1 VFTSF
6 SRHSVNPIALAL
18 LLSAGV
24 ALAPGAARAQAY
36 DMFPSKAAAEQRA
49 KELKC
54 SGAFAMGKDWMPCQ
68 DFDVYQK
75 AVSKEK

>member
-1 VFTSF
+1 
-6 SRHSVNPIALAL
+6 
-18 LLSAGV
+18 
-24 ALAPGAARAQAY
+24 
-36 DMFPSKAAAEQRA
+36 MFPSQTTAEQRA

-68 DFDVYQK
+68 NFGGYEK

>member
-1 VFTSF
+1 MTRLAF
-6 SRHSVNPIALAL
+6 AAL
-18 LLSAGV
+18 LLTGAVLVPSAV
-24 ALAPGAARAQAY
+24 LAQAN

-54 SGAFAMGKDWMPCQ
+54 SGAFAMGKEWMPCKS
-68 DFDVYQK
+68 FDVYEK

>member
-1 VFTSF
+1 MNRLTLV
-6 SRHSVNPIALAL
+6 L
-18 LLSAGV
+18 LLMAAGC
-24 ALAPGAARAQAY
+24 LASGAARAQDY

-54 SGAFAMGKDWMPCQ
+54 SGVFAMGKDWMPCQ
-68 DFDVYQK
+68 NFEAYQK

>member
-1 VFTSF
+1 MK
-6 SRHSVNPIALAL
+6 PIALAVL
-18 LLSAGV
+18 FSAGV
-24 ALAPGAARAQAY
+24 ALAPGAARAQAN

-54 SGAFAMGKDWMPCQ
+54 SGALAMGKEWMPCQ
-68 DFDVYQK
+68 SFDDYQK

>member
-1 VFTSF
+1 M
-6 SRHSVNPIALAL
+6 NPIALAL

-24 ALAPGAARAQAY
+24 AVAPSAARAQAN
-36 DMFPSKAAAEQRA
+36 DMFPSKATAEKRA

-54 SGAFAMGKDWMPCQ
+54 SGAFAMGKEWMPCQ
-68 DFDVYQK
+68 NFDVYQK

>member
-1 VFTSF
+1 MNRLSF
-6 SRHSVNPIALAL
+6 SFL
-18 LLSAGV
+18 LLSGIV
-24 ALAPGAARAQAY
+24 LAPMAASAQDY

-54 SGAFAMGKDWMPCQ
+54 SGVFAMGKDWMPCQ
-68 DFDVYQK
+68 NFDAYQK

>member
-1 VFTSF
+1 MK
-6 SRHSVNPIALAL
+6 PIALVL
-18 LLSAGV
+18 FLSAGV
-24 ALAPGAARAQAY
+24 ALAPGAARAQAH

-54 SGAFAMGKDWMPCQ
+54 SGAFAMGKEWMPCQ
-68 DFDVYQK
+68 NFDVYEK